1 MCSASYYA
9 ICPLT
14 TGCVLLLQNVFSYYR
29 MCSLTTECVLL
40 LQNVFSYYRIGSLT
54 IECALPLRRRNLGRI
69 FDDGQN
75 FAQVFQ
81 PLCPR
86 RKEQVRIL
94 CLYCSICVDIQC
106 LLRTFVCVYT
116 ARVLGSACTY
126 SACFRICLYG
136 NSFRIFVCK
145 EPFFFFV
152 GVLHAAEEL

>member
-29 MCSLTTECVLL
+29 IC
-40 LQNVFSYYRIGSLT
+40 SLT

-81 PLCPR
+81 PLCPG
-86 RKEQVRIL
+86 RKEQVRLL

-145 EPFFFFV
+145 EPSFFFLFV
-152 GVLHAAEEL
+152 AYCMLRGIVTLVTCNSSNM